1 MQPFHPSNPSDSSLG
16 CVICNQGGWD
26 DGFLSPRTPEQR
38 NVWLCPVLATRCAPP
53 AVATCNA
60 KSRPPSLL
68 PPAPWNPASAA
79 SLSVSTVI
87 YYTSIVMIT
96 CLIHNV
102 YCGRKKWLVNLKNRA
117 LLQRWQ
123 EKKKQKKTSQW
134 EKAHLT
140 IYYCLRLLEGWH
152 VQLTL
157 HETAAAFYSQ
167 KTYLSHHTDWGGNK
181 GCPLHRAPGKVI
193 KPQLYFRQLADAHV
207 PGDLQ
212 RVRK

>member
-1 MQPFHPSNPSDSSLG
+1 MTVSSVPAHLSRGMSDYAWSL
-16 CVICNQGGWD
+16 
-26 DGFLSPRTPEQR
+26 RR
-38 NVWLCPVLATRCAPP
+38 AVLHQ
-53 AVATCNA
+53 
-60 KSRPPSLL
+60 LL
-68 PPAPWNPASAA
+68 PHATLKAGLPLFSPPTPAPWNPASAA

-87 YYTSIVMIT
+87 YYTSIVMKT

-123 EKKKQKKTSQW
+123 NKKKASQW

-152 VQLTL
+152 VQRTL

-167 KTYLSHHTDWGGNK
+167 KTYLSHHTDWGEK
-181 GCPLHRAPGKVI
+181 GLPS
-193 KPQLYFRQLADAHV
+193 PQSTRQSN
-207 PGDLQ
+207 
-212 RVRK
+212 

>member
-1 MQPFHPSNPSDSSLG
+1 MTVSSVPAHLSRGMSDYAWSL
-16 CVICNQGGWD
+16 
-26 DGFLSPRTPEQR
+26 RR
-38 NVWLCPVLATRCAPP
+38 AVLHQ
-53 AVATCNA
+53 
-60 KSRPPSLL
+60 LL
-68 PPAPWNPASAA
+68 PHATLKAGLPLFSPPTPAPWNPASAA

-87 YYTSIVMIT
+87 YYTSIVMKT

-123 EKKKQKKTSQW
+123 NKKKLHN
-134 EKAHLT
+134 EKRLIWQSIIVWGYLKVDTFSGPCMKRRRLSIPRKH
-140 IYYCLRLLEGWH
+140 IYHITPTEG
-152 VQLTL
+152 
-157 HETAAAFYSQ
+157 
-167 KTYLSHHTDWGGNK
+167 KK